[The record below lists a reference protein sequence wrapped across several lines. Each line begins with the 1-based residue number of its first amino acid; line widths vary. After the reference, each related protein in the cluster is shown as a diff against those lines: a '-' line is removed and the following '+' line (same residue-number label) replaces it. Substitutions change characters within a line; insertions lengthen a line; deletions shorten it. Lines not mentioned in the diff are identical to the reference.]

1 MERDAIKWNSLI
13 RNGKKYYFST
23 KGVNYLEVID
33 GILSGNIPELVEKRP
48 DEMPDLRDVM
58 IEYGQRSMEQAIG
71 DDWKL
76 VKLVLSRMS
85 MDEILNTFYEKS
97 MALSLLTGKQEPMSL
112 FFRSLAES
120 GDDAMITLGN
130 TGLDLISRREE
141 LSQQIQDRA
150 AKIMPNATRIIG
162 TDTACQLLAHFGSME
177 RLAMCKSSSIQMAGA
192 ERSLFMSK
200 TKKIR
205 GPKYG
210 LIYRSPVVSGA
221 KPARRGTIARKLSNV
236 LSICFRADCAGRIMG
251 QDEIDTL
258 QKKIR

>member
-1 MERDAIKWNSLI
+1 MERDAIKWNSLT

-23 KGVNYLEVID
+23 KGSSYPDVID
-33 GILSGNIPELVEKRP
+33 GILSGNIPGLIELRP
-48 DEMPDLRDVM
+48 DEMPDLREVM
-58 IEYGQRSMEQAIG
+58 IEYGQRSMERAIG

-97 MALSLLTGKQEPMSL
+97 MALSLLTGKQEPMNV

-120 GDDAMITLGN
+120 GDAAMITLGN

-177 RLAMCKSSSIQMAGA
+177 RLAMCNSSSIQMA
-192 ERSLFMSK
+192 SL
-200 TKKIR
+200 
-205 GPKYG
+205 
-210 LIYRSPVVSGA
+210 
-221 KPARRGTIARKLSNV
+221 
-236 LSICFRADCAGRIMG
+236 
-251 QDEIDTL
+251 
-258 QKKIR
+258 